1 MVTHI
6 ARAGKVIGEYSQREL
21 PYALKVGLITIEDFW
36 WRVGMKEWK
45 SVAMESPITNA
56 HSDTSAHTG
65 GGLPPSKQDN
75 YITPQAPARSIH
87 TGGKKTG
94 VLGYNTPSGLH
105 RDQMNIF
112 LQEKNEAYSKES
124 AKEYQK
130 LADIE
135 MEQRAAWWLRV
146 LSKAKEEVTTK
157 PYLKFDSP
165 MGCKVAHI
173 NESAVFLV
181 WELHDSAC
189 MLELETLICHAKS
202 VKGTP
207 SIKDAIRTLKKLDA
221 RSQTWDCDQ
230 PSLFFEALSAS

>member
-6 ARAGKVIGEYSQREL
+6 ARAGKVIGEYSQQEL
-21 PYALKVGLITIEDFW
+21 ANGLKDGSITLEDFW

-45 SVAMESPITNA
+45 SVAAESPTINT

-65 GGLPPSKQDN
+65 DDLPSHNRDN
-75 YITPQAPARSIH
+75 HITPQGSAQSMHSGRENVC
-87 TGGKKTG
+87 

-112 LQEKNEAYSKES
+112 LNEKTEAYSKDL

-135 MEQRAAWWLRV
+135 MKQRAAWWLRV

-157 PYLKFDSP
+157 TYLKFDSFV
-165 MGCKVAHI
+165 GCKVAHM
-173 NESAVFLV
+173 NGSAVFLA
-181 WELHDSAC
+181 WELNDSAC
-189 MLELETLICHAKS
+189 MLELETLIRHAKS
-202 VKGTP
+202 VKGAP
-207 SIKDAIRTLKKLDA
+207 STKDTIRVLKKLDA
-221 RSQTWDCDQ
+221 YSQTWDYDQ
-230 PSLFFEALSAS
+230 PSLFFKELSAL